1 MIKLIFLSLIVFS
14 PLNAIETFIELKV
27 NNEIIT
33 NIDIKIETRYLV
45 ALNNKLKDV
54 DKKTLNDL
62 AKESLIRE
70 KIKRDEILKYFKLD
84 NTEEYLDVIVE
95 NYYERL
101 GINSLEDFKTYLR
114 EYNLEFDTVKKK
126 IEIVLFWNRVIGN
139 KYRDQININKEI
151 LKKKIAENFNN
162 NELILEYELSE
173 IIFQIKK
180 ETEMKI
186 KLDMIQNEIINQGF
200 KNAANI
206 HSIAE
211 TSKFGGNLGWI
222 SEKQLSEPIINAL
235 KNLSVND
242 ISEPIKITNGFMIL
256 KINNIREKKIE
267 NDQEKLLQELI
278 DFETNK
284 KYSQFSMIY
293 YNKLKLNSEIS
304 E

>member
-126 IEIVLFWNRVIGN
+126 IEIELFWNRVIGN

>member
-14 PLNAIETFIELKV
+14 PLNAVETFIELKV

-33 NIDIKIETRYLV
+33 NIDIKNETRYLV

-54 DKKTLNDL
+54 DKETLNDL

-126 IEIVLFWNRVIGN
+126 IEIELFWNRLIGN

-180 ETEMKI
+180 GTEMKI

-222 SEKQLSEPIINAL
+222 SEKQLSGPIINAL
-235 KNLSVND
+235 KNLSVKD

-284 KYSQFSMIY
+284 KYRQFSMIY

>member
-1 MIKLIFLSLIVFS
+1 
-14 PLNAIETFIELKV
+14 
-27 NNEIIT
+27 
-33 NIDIKIETRYLV
+33 
-45 ALNNKLKDV
+45 
-54 DKKTLNDL
+54 
-62 AKESLIRE
+62 
-70 KIKRDEILKYFKLD
+70 
-84 NTEEYLDVIVE
+84 
-95 NYYERL
+95 
-101 GINSLEDFKTYLR
+101 
-114 EYNLEFDTVKKK
+114 
-126 IEIVLFWNRVIGN
+126 
-139 KYRDQININKEI
+139 
-151 LKKKIAENFNN
+151 
-162 NELILEYELSE
+162 
-173 IIFQIKK
+173 
-180 ETEMKI
+180 MKI

>member
-14 PLNAIETFIELKV
+14 PLNAVETFIELKV

-33 NIDIKIETRYLV
+33 NIDIKNETRYLV

-54 DKKTLNDL
+54 DKETLNDL

-126 IEIVLFWNRVIGN
+126 IEIELFWNRLIGN

-180 ETEMKI
+180 GTEMKI

-222 SEKQLSEPIINAL
+222 SEKQLSGPIINAL
-235 KNLSVND
+235 KNLSVKD
-242 ISEPIKITNGFMIL
+242 ISKPIKITNGFMIL

-284 KYSQFSMIY
+284 KYRQFSMIY